1 MRSEALFLVRKGDAE
16 KAFERS
22 EFVLPP
28 LKNGEVIIESEA
40 FGLNYADVMARKGMY
55 RDAPPMPSIIGY
67 EMVGI
72 VVELGPNANPD
83 LLGKRVVA
91 FTRFGGYAKHVIT
104 WDYAAISIEDMSIE
118 DAMPLCTQAVTAYYM
133 AEYLCPVH
141 KGDNVLVH
149 AAAGGVGTILIQLA
163 KRKGAT
169 VFAKIGDDKKA
180 DLVKKLGA
188 DHVINY
194 KTSNYEVEISKI
206 LKDEKLDV
214 SFNPVSGSTFKTDLR
229 LLGSGG
235 RLALFGASEMS
246 SKFGIFSMINFARKM
261 IMGTPIGLI
270 MTSRNILGINMLR
283 IADDKPM
290 VLKECLEQVVR
301 LYNAKELI
309 PQSGGVYP
317 IEQLAAAHKALESG
331 KTTGKLIVK
340 W

>member
-1 MRSEALFLVRKGDAE
+1 MKSEALFLVRTGAAE
-16 KAFERS
+16 QAFERRAF
-22 EFVLPP
+22 ELPA
-28 LKNGEVIIESEA
+28 LKDGEVLIESEA

-55 RDAPPMPSIIGY
+55 KDAPSRPSIIGY
-67 EMVGI
+67 EMVGK

-91 FTRFGGYAKHVIT
+91 FTRFGGYGKHVIT
-104 WDYAAISIEDMSIE
+104 WDYAAIPINEMPIE
-118 DAMPLCTQAVTAYYM
+118 DAMVLCTQAVTAYYM
-133 AEYLCPVH
+133 AEYLCSIH
-141 KGDNVLVH
+141 KDDKVLVH

-169 VFAKIGDDKKA
+169 VFAKVGDDKKVE
-180 DLVKKLGA
+180 LVKKLGA

-194 KTSNYEVEISKI
+194 KSTNYEDEIKKI
-206 LKDEKLDV
+206 LKGSKLDM
-214 SFNPVSGSTFKTDLR
+214 SFNPASGSTFKADLR

-261 IMGTPIGLI
+261 IMLSPIGLI
-270 MTSRNILGINMLR
+270 MHSKNILGINMLR

-290 VLKECLEQVVR
+290 VLKECLEQVIK
-301 LYNAKELI
+301 LYNEKALI

-317 IEQLAAAHKALESG
+317 IEKMAEAHTALESG